1 LLSELTIQDFAII
14 DRLHLR
20 FGPGFNVLT
29 GETGAGKSI
38 IIDAVS
44 LLLGGRADVEVIRSG
59 TSGSYIEGLFI
70 LDQEAQAAVNRLLEQ
85 DGLQGDDPAI
95 LALSREIRLEGRN
108 VCRVNGRSV
117 SLRILSSIGELLV
130 DIHGQT
136 EHLSLMR
143 VREHIELLDRY
154 GDLWGLRE
162 QIASVVQQLRGIRRE
177 LADLRRDEREL
188 ARRVD
193 LLQYQVSEIDGARLD
208 PGEPS
213 ELSQE
218 RTRLANAEQ
227 LQELASETYHA
238 LYEGNEEQAA
248 AVDLL
253 QIAARALAGLAR
265 LDPSTASL
273 SEAAEAA
280 SYQLEDLA
288 DSVRDYRD
296 GIEFNPRRLLQ
307 VEDRL
312 ALIHNLQRK
321 YGDTVEE
328 VLAFAERAR
337 RELETIEHSE
347 ERIAELE
354 TEEDRLL
361 HKIGQIGAELSTR
374 RREAGERLA
383 ASVKAELD
391 ELSMARAEFGV
402 EIAWRDDPEGAFV
415 EGRRVA
421 FDLTGLDRVEFL
433 VAPNIGEPLKPLVRI
448 ASGGETSRLM
458 LALKTVLAQ
467 ADRTETL
474 IFDEIDAGI
483 GGRVGSVVGEK
494 LWGLTVRDGLPA
506 RRHQVLCVTHLPQ
519 LACYGDLH
527 LYVRKEIVGDRTV
540 TAAQPVEGAE
550 REQEIAGMLGAITER
565 TRASAREMLLA
576 SQKDKEQRNQRVPI
590 ARCASVSGLSVDR
603 E

>member
-1 LLSELTIQDFAII
+1 LLSELIIQDFAII
-14 DRLHLR
+14 DRLHLH

-38 IIDAVS
+38 IVDAVS
-44 LLLGGRADVEVIRSG
+44 LLLGGRASTDMIRSG
-59 TSGSYIEGLFI
+59 AERSIIDGVFI
-70 LDQEAQAAVNRLLEQ
+70 LDEEAQAAVNPLLEE
-85 DGLQGDDPAI
+85 DGLEGDDPAV
-95 LALSREIRLEGRN
+95 LNLGREIRMEGRN

-117 SLRILSSIGELLV
+117 SLKVLSTVGERLV

-154 GDLWGLRE
+154 GELLPLRE
-162 QIASVVQQLRGIRRE
+162 QVAEQVQQLRAVRRE

-193 LLQYQVSEIDGARLD
+193 LLQYQVSEIDSARLD
-208 PGEPS
+208 PGEES
-213 ELSQE
+213 ELTQE

-227 LQELASETYHA
+227 LQELADEAYHA
-238 LYEGNEEQAA
+238 LYEGGEEQAA

-253 QIAARALAGLAR
+253 QVAARALGGLAR
-265 LDPSTASL
+265 LDPSVASL
-273 SEAAEAA
+273 GEAAETV
-280 SYQLEDLA
+280 SYQLEDLTE
-288 DSVRDYRD
+288 SVRDYRD
-296 GIEFNPRRLLQ
+296 GIEFNPRRLVQ

-312 ALIHNLQRK
+312 ALLRNLQRK
-321 YGDTVEE
+321 YGDTVED
-328 VLAFAERAR
+328 VLAYAERAR
-337 RELETIEHSE
+337 QELETIEHSE
-347 ERIAELE
+347 ERIAALE
-354 TEEDRLL
+354 AEEDRLL
-361 HKIGQIGAELSTR
+361 RVIGQVGAELSAR

-383 ASVKAELD
+383 VGIEAELD

-402 EIAWRDDPEGAFV
+402 DVAWRDDQEGAYV

-421 FDLTGLDRVEFL
+421 FDLSGLDRVEFL
-433 VAPNIGEPLKPLVRI
+433 VAPNVGEPLKPLVRI

-467 ADRTETL
+467 ADRTATL

-483 GGRVGSVVGEK
+483 GGRVGTVVGQK
-494 LWGLTVRDGLPA
+494 LWGLTMGDGTNT

-519 LACYGDLH
+519 LASYGDQH
-527 LYVRKEIVGDRTV
+527 LYVRKGIVGDRTV
-540 TAAQPVEGAE
+540 TAVQPLEREA
-550 REQEIAGMLGAITER
+550 REQEIAGMLGAVTEG

-576 SQKDKEQRNQRVPI
+576 SQEGKDSRRKTWIEK
-590 ARCASVSGLSVDR
+590 S
-603 E
+603 